1 VEDPAD
7 VARYL
12 LAGADVAMTASA
24 LLRHGP
30 DHAGVLLDGLSEW
43 MARKGFARVADARGL
58 LAIPAGTDKAAWE
71 RAAYV
76 GALQAANR
84 GHGPW

>member
-1 VEDPAD
+1 MP
-7 VARYL
+7 
-12 LAGADVAMTASA
+12 
-24 LLRHGP
+24 
-30 DHAGVLLDGLSEW
+30 LLDGLSQW
-43 MARKGFARVADARGL
+43 MARKGFACVADARGL

>member
-1 VEDPAD
+1 MTGPDRRRWAVAD
-7 VARYL
+7 V
-12 LAGADVAMTASA
+12 
-24 LLRHGP
+24 
-30 DHAGVLLDGLSEW
+30 
-43 MARKGFARVADARGL
+43 RGL

-84 GHGPW
+84 GQGRW